1 VINNAGSFLCQAKT
15 ASYGVLPPTRRFLRQ
30 KLGFYWGIA
39 DEPAVQIRQHLG
51 NRFVTVLLDGS
62 FFGQTVHPF
71 DHSVGLGCVGQRC
84 PMLDLLLSAELPEVM
99 VVLDYCAPAVL
110 EAFDLE
116 AFDLEA
122 FECELAPVVC
132 QNLADLE
139 WKERQALPQ
148 KVSGSLL
155 ILAVIDCQERQ
166 TSGSVDGDEA
176 VALLIFYLVLPS
188 SFGR

>member
-1 VINNAGSFLCQAKT
+1 
-15 ASYGVLPPTRRFLRQ
+15 
-30 KLGFYWGIA
+30 
-39 DEPAVQIRQHLG
+39 
-51 NRFVTVLLDGS
+51 
-62 FFGQTVHPF
+62 
-71 DHSVGLGCVGQRC
+71 
-84 PMLDLLLSAELPEVM
+84 MLDLLLSAELLEVM
-99 VVLDYCAPAVL
+99 VILDRRAPAV
-110 EAFDLE
+110 
-116 AFDLEA
+116 LEA

-166 TSGSVDGDEA
+166 TSGPVDGDEA
-176 VALLIFYLVLPS
+176 VTLLTFYLVLPS